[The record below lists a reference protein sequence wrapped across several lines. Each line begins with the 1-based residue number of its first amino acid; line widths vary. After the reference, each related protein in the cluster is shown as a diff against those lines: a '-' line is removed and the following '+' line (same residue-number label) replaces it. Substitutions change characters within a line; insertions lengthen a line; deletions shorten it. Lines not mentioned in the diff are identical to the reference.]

1 MSDNTYFRSQD
12 EDTQITGITEEIEQT
27 KLEQRPVRQ
36 TFPRKI
42 SPLIR
47 NAIKAQLEAKKTQE
61 VEAQVPENVQEKKI
75 QEKKIQPEQIMEKMK
90 LEEDHTF
97 ICNGC
102 YYCNWSKNAYSNAMC
117 KANYYTGR

>member
-1 MSDNTYFRSQD
+1 MSDNTYFESED
-12 EDTQITGITEEIEQT
+12 EDTQLTGITEEFEQP

-61 VEAQVPENVQEKKI
+61 VEAQVPEKVQE
-75 QEKKIQPEQIMEKMK
+75 EKIQPEQIKKMELKA
-90 LEEDHTF
+90 DPTF

-102 YYCNWSKNAYSNAMC
+102 YYCNWSKNACSNEMC
-117 KANYYTGR
+117 KLNYYSGR

>member
-1 MSDNTYFRSQD
+1 MSDNTYFGSED
-12 EDTQITGITEEIEQT
+12 EDTQLTGITEEIEQP
-27 KLEQRPVRQ
+27 KLEQKPVRQ

-75 QEKKIQPEQIMEKMK
+75 QVEQIMEKMK
-90 LEEDHTF
+90 MEEDPTF

-117 KANYYTGR
+117 RANYYSGR